1 MATITRQEFKVCIEA
16 GIAAAGDD
24 FSDADRENL
33 RNYAATASSFG
44 LNFSTYCPM
53 QVCGFVAWGGE
64 VVSNAA
70 DRFATHFDRA
80 WSRLLSL
87 DQFRDAVDA
96 QRIRVAD

>member
-53 QVCGFVAWGGE
+53 HTCGFVPDTDAI
-64 VVSNAA
+64 SPAA
-70 DRFATHFDRA
+70 GRFAAAFDRA
-80 WSRLLSL
+80 WSPLLSL
-87 DQFRDAVDA
+87 EQFHEALDAD
-96 QRIRVAD
+96 RIGVR